1 MNVYRTIPLSEQAL
15 ALGGVA
21 IDLYEDMRD
30 HALGAGGARLERALA
45 RADRRWPRAARWKRD
60 ALSVGERPLAHVA
73 VGPSCIL
80 VNTRD
85 GGCVAYAEQDLDI
98 WTVHRSDLDRRI
110 FRGRARAIADLKAA
124 CDELGLE
131 VSGWEDVR

>member
-1 MNVYRTIPLSEQAL
+1 MNAYRAIHLTEQVL
-15 ALGGVA
+15 ALGGA
-21 IDLYEDMRD
+21 ALSLCEDMRD
-30 HALGAGGARLERALA
+30 HALGACGARLERALA
-45 RADRRWPRAARWKRD
+45 CADRRWPRAARWKRD

-73 VGPSCIL
+73 VGPSCIH
-80 VNTRD
+80 VTTRD
-85 GGCVAYAEQDLDI
+85 GGCITYAEQDLDI
-98 WTVHRSDLDRRI
+98 WTVHRSGLDRRI